1 MPVVR
6 IPADL
11 HAHESLLPMH
21 GPPAAIPDP
30 VHVMISRIAVVQ
42 PEKNKRLKMPVAKI
56 ELVLSCILKN

>member
-1 MPVVR
+1 
-6 IPADL
+6 
-11 HAHESLLPMH
+11 MH